1 MSKEITYI
9 VDTTPDASIGR
20 KLSQSGHDFYEAIA
34 ELIDNSF
41 DAHATDIAIDIT
53 NAKGAKY
60 NITITDN
67 GVGMNMDELTD
78 AITLAKSSKSS
89 EDGDLGLF
97 GLGMKTSLGAL
108 GTIHKIETSTMGST
122 DRFLYRND
130 DKIPKKEHESK
141 IGKRDDASR
150 DSSYTIVKIGEL
162 KFQTPKRLA
171 LLKEKTAER
180 YSKILDA
187 GNTTLTINKTV
198 IKPVVIKFIK
208 DIPRIEGTITYNGG
222 SYTYFLGYVAKNT
235 GTYGINMYK
244 NYRIIEEK
252 KKDIM
257 GLRGRHQHERG
268 IYGEIFL
275 NDFDTDHTKTQFLRT
290 DQFLKF
296 ENAFKKDPQI
306 RAWRRQVLQYNG
318 STREVTP
325 VTKET
330 QQKVEALLKKMSR
343 YINKNNILDD
353 FNFNSVE
360 KSTHENSISKIV
372 PDSSSSSSSAA
383 DGIENPKPTPQKEP
397 IPRTKPPAA
406 SIKWQAGGV
415 MFDIKP
421 HVEDLNNI
429 ECIKEYALVNE
440 TTLNVIINNGG
451 RVYNAYQ
458 SKTAFITQE
467 IVQAFI
473 ECLIDKKGVPYSRAF
488 ELRENILNAAYL

>member
-1 MSKEITYI
+1 
-9 VDTTPDASIGR
+9 
-20 KLSQSGHDFYEAIA
+20 
-34 ELIDNSF
+34 
-41 DAHATDIAIDIT
+41 
-53 NAKGAKY
+53 
-60 NITITDN
+60 
-67 GVGMNMDELTD
+67 
-78 AITLAKSSKSS
+78 
-89 EDGDLGLF
+89 
-97 GLGMKTSLGAL
+97 
-108 GTIHKIETSTMGST
+108 
-122 DRFLYRND
+122 
-130 DKIPKKEHESK
+130 
-141 IGKRDDASR
+141 
-150 DSSYTIVKIGEL
+150 IGEL

-383 DGIENPKPTPQKEP
+383 DGIENPKP
-397 IPRTKPPAA
+397 
-406 SIKWQAGGV
+406 
-415 MFDIKP
+415 
-421 HVEDLNNI
+421 
-429 ECIKEYALVNE
+429 
-440 TTLNVIINNGG
+440 
-451 RVYNAYQ
+451 
-458 SKTAFITQE
+458 
-467 IVQAFI
+467 
-473 ECLIDKKGVPYSRAF
+473 
-488 ELRENILNAAYL
+488 